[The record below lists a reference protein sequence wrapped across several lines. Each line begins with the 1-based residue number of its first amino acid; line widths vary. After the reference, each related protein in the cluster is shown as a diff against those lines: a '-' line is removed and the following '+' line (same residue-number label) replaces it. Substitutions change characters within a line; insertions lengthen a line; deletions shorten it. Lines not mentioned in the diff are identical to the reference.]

1 MDYQTAHNFLIT
13 QGVDAERQPD
23 TLLHCLHQGKPP
35 IPGQVTTMLLAL
47 KVVFEALREATQ
59 LDRELAYS
67 LLLLSTQSRQQF
79 ERGIQAGVEWP
90 PLLDEDLER
99 IAAAVRS
106 IFKSEWEDVG

>member
-1 MDYQTAHNFLIT
+1 VDYQTAHNLLIS
-13 QGVDAERQPD
+13 QGLDAAQQPD
-23 TLLHCLHQGKPP
+23 SLLACLHQGKPP
-35 IPGQVTTMLLAL
+35 IPGQVTTLLLAL

-67 LLLLSTQSRQQF
+67 LLILSTQSRQQF
-79 ERGIQAGVEWP
+79 DRGVQSGVEWP

-106 IFKSEWEDVG
+106 IFKGEWEE